1 MNGCCCYCCFLFL
14 LLLLILV
21 DRTCAKCCYAV
32 GITASKSN
40 QREKSTPFIPRLV
53 VNQADVQE
61 SDDMINDALGGEGC
75 GGSFKMAG

>member
-1 MNGCCCYCCFLFL
+1 M
-14 LLLLILV
+14 
-21 DRTCAKCCYAV
+21 RWESRQA
-32 GITASKSN
+32 N
-40 QREKSTPFIPRLV
+40 QTSEKKAPRSYRDLV